1 MVSRVDERIAPSL
14 DALVP
19 LWRHL
24 VPFWFRYVVHFP
36 VGRLTFGIKNKDV
49 SGRNAA

>member
-1 MVSRVDERIAPSL
+1 MSVELPGLPLYL
-14 DALVP
+14 DILLP
-19 LWRHL
+19 FWWHL

-36 VGRLTFGIKNKDV
+36 IGRLTFGIEDKDV